1 MEIGALLTESLGLV
15 AITIMVGSYALEERH
30 SCWVLVFSFGC
41 ALAALYALLIG
52 SLPFLIAEGI
62 WAGSRSSAGGAP
74 TPGGSASRAE
84 RTALPG
90 GGAFPC
96 QKRWASRK

>member
-1 MEIGALLTESLGLV
+1 MEPSALLIETLGVV

-62 WAGSRSSAGGAP
+62 WAGV
-74 TPGGSASRAE
+74 
-84 RTALPG
+84 
-90 GGAFPC
+90 AF
-96 QKRWASRK
+96 KRWRRAYPRRVGKPR

>member
-1 MEIGALLTESLGLV
+1 MEVGALLIEALGVV
-15 AITIMVGSYALEERH
+15 AIIIMVGSYALEERH

-62 WAGSRSSAGGAP
+62 WAGI
-74 TPGGSASRAE
+74 
-84 RTALPG
+84 
-90 GGAFPC
+90 AF
-96 QKRWASRK
+96 KRWRRAYARRVGKPR